1 MTPSPLRER
10 LDEGPRFPEFGRHCY
25 EISKS
30 SGAAVHVAF
39 GVESSI
45 SASHTERFTKA
56 RRVNLSARRRK
67 SVGPI
72 GAHDRK
78 AHLVSR
84 PASAG
89 QPARLTTAQ
98 ARHVTVVGGGLAGVA
113 AAVSLAERG
122 VSVTL
127 HEASPVLGGRLAS
140 WSDHLA
146 TGEPIQMERGFHAF
160 FRQYYNARNLLRRV
174 DPTLRFLKPC
184 DDYPLFGPN
193 GSFESFTGLPKKPP
207 FNLLALVKRTPTL
220 GLRDLAAIDGDAAA
234 EMLAYDGDD
243 TYARMDSM
251 SAAAYLYSVKFP
263 QEARRMLFEVFAH
276 SFFNPQ
282 EQMSAAEMLMMFHL
296 YFCGSAEGILF
307 DVLDE
312 PFGDAVWTPMTR
324 YLQSLGVT
332 IHLNSPVTKLPEPTG
347 NDGVVL
353 AVTVKAL
360 QGLIAANPW
369 MTATGPLVAGQI
381 GGEPIGSVSAGRQAA
396 TGQAPAHS
404 AEPMVPNSMGSQAT
418 ASELDPSNH
427 AAKKWAASID
437 QLDQAPPFAVWRLWL
452 DCALDPARQPFAGTA
467 GLGIIDNISVVDRY
481 QGEAHRWA
489 LRTGGSVVELHGY
502 ALPESHHHDEAR
514 IKRELLEQLHALYP
528 ETVGAQIIEE
538 RFLLRNDCPSFSPGS
553 FAHRPTVATPHPRVK
568 LAGDLVRLPFPSALM
583 ERATASGF
591 LAANQ
596 LVADTNVAQE
606 PIWSI
611 PLRGSLATLQAWQR
625 KRKATA
631 N

>member
-1 MTPSPLRER
+1 MKFS
-10 LDEGPRFPEFGRHCY
+10 
-25 EISKS
+25 
-30 SGAAVHVAF
+30 AA
-39 GVESSI
+39 
-45 SASHTERFTKA
+45 
-56 RRVNLSARRRK
+56 RK
-67 SVGPI
+67 KTVRPI
-72 GAHDRK
+72 GANDRK
-78 AHLVSR
+78 AHLISQ
-84 PASAG
+84 PFDAG
-89 QPARLTTAQ
+89 QPTRLSPSQ

-140 WSDHLA
+140 WSDQLA

-220 GLRDLAAIDGDAAA
+220 GIRDLLEIDGDAAA

-243 TYARMDSM
+243 TYARMDSL
-251 SAAAYLYSVKFP
+251 SAAAYLDSVKFP
-263 QEARRMLFEVFAH
+263 EEARRMLFEVFAH

-282 EQMSAAEMLMMFHL
+282 DQMSAAEMLMMFHL

-312 PFGDAVWTPMTR
+312 SFGDAVWTPMTR
-324 YLQSLGVT
+324 YLRSLGVV
-332 IHLNSPVTKLPEPTG
+332 IHLNSPVSQLPEPTG

-353 AVTVKAL
+353 ALTVEAL
-360 QGLIAANPW
+360 QGLLAVNPW
-369 MTATGPLVAGQI
+369 MTERNP
-381 GGEPIGSVSAGRQAA
+381 GG
-396 TGQAPAHS
+396 
-404 AEPMVPNSMGSQAT
+404 
-418 ASELDPSNH
+418 
-427 AAKKWAASID
+427 KKWAESIGA
-437 QLDQAPPFAVWRLWL
+437 LEQAPPFAVWRLWL
-452 DCALDPARQPFAGTA
+452 DCALDPSRQPFAGTA

-553 FAHRPTVATPHPRVK
+553 FAHRPTVETPHPRVK

-596 LVADTNVAQE
+596 LLADTNVAEE

-611 PLRGSLATLQAWQR
+611 PVRGSLATLQAWQR
-625 KRKATA
+625 KRKQTV
-631 N
+631 

>member
-1 MTPSPLRER
+1 
-10 LDEGPRFPEFGRHCY
+10 
-25 EISKS
+25 
-30 SGAAVHVAF
+30 VNV
-39 GVESSI
+39 
-45 SASHTERFTKA
+45 SAM
-56 RRVNLSARRRK
+56 RRR
-67 SVGPI
+67 SADGPQ
-72 GAHDRK
+72 GANDRK
-78 AHLVSR
+78 AHLVSQ
-84 PASAG
+84 PPTPG
-89 QPARLTTAQ
+89 QHTRLRADEAR
-98 ARHVTVVGGGLAGVA
+98 RVTVVGGGLAGVA

-127 HEASPVLGGRLAS
+127 HEAGPVLGGRLSS

-146 TGEPIQMERGFHAF
+146 TGELIHMERGFHAF

-174 DPTLRFLKPC
+174 DPALRFLKPC

-220 GLRDLAAIDGDAAA
+220 GMRDLLRIDGDAAA

-243 TYARMDSM
+243 TYARMDST
-251 SAAAYLYSVKFP
+251 SAAAYLDSVKFP
-263 QEARRMLFEVFAH
+263 EEARRMLFEVFAH

-282 EQMSAAEMLMMFHL
+282 DQMSAAEMLMMFHL

-312 PFGDAVWTPMTR
+312 SFGDAVWTPMTR
-324 YLQSLGVT
+324 YLESLGVI
-332 IHLNSPVTKLPEPTG
+332 IHLNSPVTVLPEPTG

-353 AVTVKAL
+353 AVTVSAL
-360 QGLIAANPW
+360 QGIIAANPW
-369 MTATGPLVAGQI
+369 MTGWLPAGPA
-381 GGEPIGSVSAGRQAA
+381 GGEPIGASLA
-396 TGQAPAHS
+396 T
-404 AEPMVPNSMGSQAT
+404 NSMGSDTTVA
-418 ASELDPSNH
+418 AGLDPGSR
-427 AAKKWAASID
+427 AAKEWAGSIN

-452 DCALDPARQPFAGTA
+452 DCALDPSRQPFAGTA

-502 ALPESHHHDEAR
+502 ALPESHHHDEDR
-514 IKRELLEQLHALYP
+514 IKAELLEQLHALYP

-596 LVADTNVAQE
+596 LLANTNVTEE

-611 PLRGSLATLQAWQR
+611 PARGSLATLQAWQR
-625 KRKATA
+625 KRKAPA
-631 N
+631 A

>member
-1 MTPSPLRER
+1 VNVPGFRQR
-10 LDEGPRFPEFGRHCY
+10 AAGPQ
-25 EISKS
+25 
-30 SGAAVHVAF
+30 GA
-39 GVESSI
+39 
-45 SASHTERFTKA
+45 
-56 RRVNLSARRRK
+56 N
-67 SVGPI
+67 
-72 GAHDRK
+72 DRK

-84 PASAG
+84 PRTAG
-89 QPARLTTAQ
+89 QQTRLGAAEARQ
-98 ARHVTVVGGGLAGVA
+98 VTVVGGGLAGVA
-113 AAVSLAERG
+113 AAISLAERG

-127 HEASPVLGGRLAS
+127 YEASGVLGGRLAS

-174 DPTLRFLKPC
+174 DPALRFLKPC

-220 GLRDLAAIDGDAAA
+220 GIRDLLRIDGDAAA

-243 TYARMDSM
+243 TYARMDST
-251 SAAAYLYSVKFP
+251 SAAAYLDSVKFP
-263 QEARRMLFEVFAH
+263 EEARRMLFEVFAH

-282 EQMSAAEMLMMFHL
+282 DQMSAAEMLMMFHL

-312 PFGDAVWTPMTR
+312 SFGDAVWTPMTR
-324 YLQSLGVT
+324 YLESLGVV
-332 IHLNSPVTKLPEPTG
+332 IHLNSPITQLPEPTG

-353 AVTVKAL
+353 AVTVSAL
-360 QGLIAANPW
+360 QQVIAANPW
-369 MTATGPLVAGQI
+369 MTA
-381 GGEPIGSVSAGRQAA
+381 
-396 TGQAPAHS
+396 S
-404 AEPMVPNSMGSQAT
+404 AEA
-418 ASELDPSNH
+418 E
-427 AAKKWAASID
+427 KWARSIE

-452 DCALDPARQPFAGTA
+452 NCTLVPSRQPFAGTA

-502 ALPESHHHDEAR
+502 ALPESHHHDEVR
-514 IKRELLEQLHALYP
+514 IKGELLEQLHSLYP

-596 LVADTNVAQE
+596 LLADTNVAEE

-611 PLRGSLATLQAWQR
+611 PTRGSLATLQAWQR
-625 KRKATA
+625 KRKAA
-631 N
+631 AA

>member
-1 MTPSPLRER
+1 MKLPS
-10 LDEGPRFPEFGRHCY
+10 
-25 EISKS
+25 
-30 SGAAVHVAF
+30 F
-39 GVESSI
+39 GV
-45 SASHTERFTKA
+45 K
-56 RRVNLSARRRK
+56 SARP
-67 SVGPI
+67 VG
-72 GAHDRK
+72 ANDRK
-78 AHLVSR
+78 AHLISR
-84 PASAG
+84 PVVVG
-89 QPARLTTAQ
+89 QPVRLGAGE
-98 ARHVTVVGGGLAGVA
+98 ARHVTVVGGGLGGVA

-127 HEASPVLGGRLAS
+127 HEAGPVLGGRLSS

-174 DPTLRFLKPC
+174 DPALRFLKPC

-207 FNLLALVKRTPTL
+207 FNLLALVQRTPTL
-220 GLRDLAAIDGDAAA
+220 GIRDLLRIDGDAAA

-243 TYARMDSM
+243 TYARMDST
-251 SAAAYLYSVKFP
+251 SAAAYLDSVKFP
-263 QEARRMLFEVFAH
+263 EEARRMLFEVFAH

-282 EQMSAAEMLMMFHL
+282 DHMSAADMLMMFHL

-312 PFGDAVWTPMTR
+312 SFGDAVWTPMTR
-324 YLQSLGVT
+324 YLESLGVV
-332 IHLNSPVTKLPEPTG
+332 IHLNSVVVELPEPTG
-347 NDGVVL
+347 ADGVVL
-353 AVTVKAL
+353 AVTVNAL
-360 QGLIAANPW
+360 QGLVAANLW
-369 MTATGPLVAGQI
+369 MTASSEAG
-381 GGEPIGSVSAGRQAA
+381 
-396 TGQAPAHS
+396 
-404 AEPMVPNSMGSQAT
+404 M
-418 ASELDPSNH
+418 
-427 AAKKWAASID
+427 WARSIER
-437 QLDQAPPFAVWRLWL
+437 LDQAPPFAVWRLWL
-452 DCALDPARQPFAGTA
+452 DCALDPSRQPFAGTA

-502 ALPESHHHDEAR
+502 ALPESHHHDDDR

-528 ETVGAQIIEE
+528 ETIGAQIIEE

-553 FAHRPTVATPHPRVK
+553 FAHRPTVDTPHARVK

-596 LVADTNVAQE
+596 LLADTKVAEE

-611 PLRGSLATLQAWQR
+611 PARGSLATLQAWQR
-625 KRKATA
+625 KRKASA
-631 N
+631 P

>member
-1 MTPSPLRER
+1 VKLPS
-10 LDEGPRFPEFGRHCY
+10 
-25 EISKS
+25 
-30 SGAAVHVAF
+30 F
-39 GVESSI
+39 GVK
-45 SASHTERFTKA
+45 SAGP
-56 RRVNLSARRRK
+56 
-67 SVGPI
+67 VG
-72 GAHDRK
+72 ANDRK

-84 PASAG
+84 PAVAG
-89 QPARLTTAQ
+89 QQVRLGVGE

-127 HEASPVLGGRLAS
+127 HEAGSVLGGRLSS

-174 DPTLRFLKPC
+174 DPALRFLKPC

-207 FNLLALVKRTPTL
+207 FNLVALVKRTPTL
-220 GLRDLAAIDGDAAA
+220 GIRDLLRIDGDAAA
-234 EMLAYDGDD
+234 EMLAYDGDE
-243 TYARMDSM
+243 TYARMDST
-251 SAAAYLYSVKFP
+251 SAAAYLDSVKFP
-263 QEARRMLFEVFAH
+263 EEARRMLFEVFAH

-282 EQMSAAEMLMMFHL
+282 DQMSAAEMLMMFHL

-312 PFGDAVWTPMTR
+312 SFGDAVWTPMTR
-324 YLQSLGVT
+324 YLESLDVT
-332 IHLNSPVTKLPEPTG
+332 IRLNSVVTELPEPTG

-353 AVTVKAL
+353 AVTVNAL

-369 MTATGPLVAGQI
+369 MSGEAHGKGLGEGLGVSGPAAVTTG
-381 GGEPIGSVSAGRQAA
+381 SD
-396 TGQAPAHS
+396 APATHFVVS
-404 AEPMVPNSMGSQAT
+404 HRANLATNEAFRGNVPDGE
-418 ASELDPSNH
+418 ASES
-427 AAKKWAASID
+427 WAASIG

-452 DCALDPARQPFAGTA
+452 DCALDPSRQPFAGTA

-514 IKRELLEQLHALYP
+514 IKAELLEQLHALYP

-553 FAHRPTVATPHPRVK
+553 FAHRPTVATPHPRLK

-596 LVADTNVAQE
+596 LLADTNVSEE

-611 PLRGSLATLQAWQR
+611 PARGSLATLQAWQR
-625 KRKATA
+625 KRKAPEL
-631 N
+631 

>member
-1 MTPSPLRER
+1 VVSLSDPS
-10 LDEGPRFPEFGRHCY
+10 EGFGMKTRNLT
-25 EISKS
+25 
-30 SGAAVHVAF
+30 
-39 GVESSI
+39 ESS
-45 SASHTERFTKA
+45 K
-56 RRVNLSARRRK
+56 
-67 SVGPI
+67 GPI
-72 GAHDRK
+72 GANDRK

-84 PASAG
+84 AAGAG
-89 QPARLTTAQ
+89 QPIRVSAAE

-113 AAVSLAERG
+113 AAASLAERG

-127 HEASPVLGGRLAS
+127 HEAGPVLGGRLSS

-160 FRQYYNARNLLRRV
+160 FRQYYNARSLLRRV
-174 DPTLRFLKPC
+174 DPSLRFLKSC

-220 GLRDLAAIDGDAAA
+220 GIRDLLAIDGDAAA

-243 TYARMDSM
+243 TYARMDSV
-251 SAAAYLYSVKFP
+251 SAAAYLDSVKFP
-263 QEARRMLFEVFAH
+263 EEARRMLFEVFAH

-282 EQMSAAEMLMMFHL
+282 DQMSAAEMLMMFHL

-312 PFGDAVWTPMTR
+312 SFGDAVWTPMTR
-324 YLQSLGVT
+324 YLQSLGVV
-332 IHLNSPVTKLPEPTG
+332 IHLNSLVTKLPEPTG
-347 NDGVVL
+347 TDGVVL
-353 AVTVKAL
+353 AITVNAL
-360 QGLIAANPW
+360 QGLIQANPW
-369 MTATGPLVAGQI
+369 MLGYSVGSAHTNPLTTLDTLDKPEPVSSVPVDREERARLVVSSALTSSDDDTSNMLSVDQSVAQ
-381 GGEPIGSVSAGRQAA
+381 
-396 TGQAPAHS
+396 
-404 AEPMVPNSMGSQAT
+404 
-418 ASELDPSNH
+418 L
-427 AAKKWAASID
+427 WADSIA

-452 DCALDPARQPFAGTA
+452 DCALDPSRQPFAGTA

-514 IKRELLEQLHALYP
+514 IKAELLEQLHALYP

-553 FAHRPTVATPHPRVK
+553 FAHRPPVATPHPRLK

-596 LVADTNVAQE
+596 LLADTNVIEE

-611 PLRGSLATLQAWQR
+611 PARGSLASLQAWQR
-625 KRKATA
+625 KRKAA
-631 N
+631 VA

>member
-1 MTPSPLRER
+1 MKTRKL
-10 LDEGPRFPEFGRHCY
+10 
-25 EISKS
+25 
-30 SGAAVHVAF
+30 
-39 GVESSI
+39 VESS
-45 SASHTERFTKA
+45 K
-56 RRVNLSARRRK
+56 
-67 SVGPI
+67 GPI
-72 GAHDRK
+72 GANDRK
-78 AHLVSR
+78 AHLVSQ
-84 PASAG
+84 AAAVG
-89 QPARLTTAQ
+89 QPTRLSSAE

-127 HEASPVLGGRLAS
+127 HEASPVLGGRLSS

-146 TGEPIQMERGFHAF
+146 TGEPIHMERGFHAF

-174 DPTLRFLKPC
+174 DPALRFLKAC
-184 DDYPLFGPN
+184 DDYPLFGPD

-220 GLRDLAAIDGDAAA
+220 GIRDLLAIDGDAAA
-234 EMLAYDGDD
+234 EMLAYDGDE
-243 TYARMDSM
+243 TYARMDST
-251 SAAAYLYSVKFP
+251 SAAAYLDSVKFP
-263 QEARRMLFEVFAH
+263 EEARRMLFEVFAH

-282 EQMSAAEMLMMFHL
+282 DQMSAAEMLMMFHL

-312 PFGDAVWTPMTR
+312 SFGDAVWTPMTR
-324 YLQSLGVT
+324 YLQSLGVV
-332 IHLNSPVTKLPEPTG
+332 IHLNSVVAEIPEPTG
-347 NDGVVL
+347 SDGVVL
-353 AVTVKAL
+353 AVTVNAL
-360 QGLIAANPW
+360 QGLIQANPW
-369 MTATGPLVAGQI
+369 MRGEGSSVIEQVPIAQI
-381 GGEPIGSVSAGRQAA
+381 SDDGGGGVGMDLDGAAAADDSDSRGTVEDASVGSR
-396 TGQAPAHS
+396 
-404 AEPMVPNSMGSQAT
+404 
-418 ASELDPSNH
+418 
-427 AAKKWAASID
+427 WADSIA

-452 DCALDPARQPFAGTA
+452 DCALDPSRQPFAGTA

-489 LRTGGSVVELHGY
+489 LRTGGCVVELHGY
-502 ALPESHHHDEAR
+502 ALPESHHCDEAR
-514 IKRELLEQLHALYP
+514 IKAELLAQLHALYP
-528 ETVGAQIIEE
+528 ETVGSHIIEE

-596 LVADTNVAQE
+596 LLADTNVAEE

-611 PLRGSLATLQAWQR
+611 PARGSLATLQAWQR
-625 KRKATA
+625 KRKAA
-631 N
+631 A

>member
-1 MTPSPLRER
+1 VK
-10 LDEGPRFPEFGRHCY
+10 FPFG
-25 EISKS
+25 
-30 SGAAVHVAF
+30 AQ
-39 GVESSI
+39 
-45 SASHTERFTKA
+45 
-56 RRVNLSARRRK
+56 
-67 SVGPI
+67 SVGPV
-72 GAHDRK
+72 GANDRK

-84 PASAG
+84 AAGVG
-89 QPARLTTAQ
+89 QPVRLSLAE
-98 ARHVTVVGGGLAGVA
+98 ARHVTVVGGGLAGLA

-122 VSVTL
+122 ASVTL
-127 HEASPVLGGRLAS
+127 HEAGPVLGGRLSS

-174 DPTLRFLKPC
+174 DPALRFLKPC

-220 GLRDLAAIDGDAAA
+220 GIRDLLAIDGDAAA

-243 TYARMDSM
+243 TYARMDSI
-251 SAAAYLYSVKFP
+251 SAAAYLDSVKFP
-263 QEARRMLFEVFAH
+263 EEARRMLFEVFAH

-282 EQMSAAEMLMMFHL
+282 DQMSAAEMLMMFHL

-312 PFGDAVWTPMTR
+312 SFGDAVWTPMTR
-324 YLQSLGVT
+324 YLQSLGVV
-332 IHLNSPVTKLPEPTG
+332 IHLNSAVAEIPEPTDT
-347 NDGVVL
+347 DGVVL
-353 AVTVKAL
+353 AVTVQAL
-360 QGLIAANPW
+360 QGLIGANPW
-369 MTATGPLVAGQI
+369 MSSTEPGSTWAQSI
-381 GGEPIGSVSAGRQAA
+381 GE
-396 TGQAPAHS
+396 
-404 AEPMVPNSMGSQAT
+404 
-418 ASELDPSNH
+418 
-427 AAKKWAASID
+427 
-437 QLDQAPPFAVWRLWL
+437 LDQAPPFAVWRLWL
-452 DCALDPARQPFAGTA
+452 DCALDPSRQPFAGTA

-489 LRTGGSVVELHGY
+489 LRTGGCVVELHGY

-514 IKRELLEQLHALYP
+514 IKADLLEQLHALYP
-528 ETVGAQIIEE
+528 ETVGAQIIED

-553 FAHRPTVATPHPRVK
+553 FAHRPTVSTPHPRLK
-568 LAGDLVRLPFPSALM
+568 LVGDLVRLPFPSALM

-596 LVADTNVAQE
+596 LLADTNVIEE

-611 PLRGSLATLQAWQR
+611 PVRGSLASLQAWQR
-625 KRKATA
+625 KRKAVK
-631 N
+631 